1 MSKIIT
7 TQDFIE
13 RARSIHGE
21 KYDYSKVLYKRAK
34 DKVCII
40 CPEHGEFLQAPD
52 KHLHGRGCPKCARPN
67 SNLTQEEFI
76 SNCRKRNNDKY
87 DYSKTIYNGY
97 NNKVLVTCPT
107 HGDFLIAASQHLAG
121 HGCLKCANC
130 YKYTTGDFIKKHR
143 ERYGD
148 KYDYSKTDAEHRI
161 DNKICVICPEHGAY
175 YKTIKGHLG
184 KGCPKCSVPNYNLT
198 TEGFIKKSRCLYG
211 EKYTYEKSIY
221 NGIYSK
227 VWVTCNVH
235 GDIQVLPNNFLR
247 GRGCKKCACE
257 ELARLRI
264 ETAASDFEGKAR
276 LIHGD
281 KYDYSKVQYVTAHD
295 KVCIVCPEHGEFW
308 QTPNGHLNG
317 YNCPKCV
324 QRTWPLTTSE
334 FIERAKSCHG
344 DKYDYSQTKYVN
356 LNTNVTVSCKK
367 HGPFEI
373 NPRYHLVGGICTT
386 CIALK
391 MESNQEHDVRL
402 SLERH
407 SIRYDREKQFKWLRR
422 GRVMPLDFYLP
433 DYNIAIECQGLQH
446 FKSHPFFG
454 GMDGLK
460 DIMERD
466 SLKKKLCDEH
476 GVRILYYSNLKIRYP
491 YYVIQSMD
499 ELLQTIINGERVTKK
514 PVQLE
519 LDFKF

>member
-1 MSKIIT
+1 M
-7 TQDFIE
+7 D
-13 RARSIHGE
+13 
-21 KYDYSKVLYKRAK
+21 L
-34 DKVCII
+34 
-40 CPEHGEFLQAPD
+40 
-52 KHLHGRGCPKCARPN
+52 
-67 SNLTQEEFI
+67 
-76 SNCRKRNNDKY
+76 
-87 DYSKTIYNGY
+87 
-97 NNKVLVTCPT
+97 
-107 HGDFLIAASQHLAG
+107 
-121 HGCLKCANC
+121 
-130 YKYTTGDFIKKHR
+130 
-143 ERYGD
+143 
-148 KYDYSKTDAEHRI
+148 
-161 DNKICVICPEHGAY
+161 
-175 YKTIKGHLG
+175 
-184 KGCPKCSVPNYNLT
+184 
-198 TEGFIKKSRCLYG
+198 
-211 EKYTYEKSIY
+211 
-221 NGIYSK
+221 
-227 VWVTCNVH
+227 
-235 GDIQVLPNNFLR
+235 
-247 GRGCKKCACE
+247 
-257 ELARLRI
+257 
-264 ETAASDFEGKAR
+264 
-276 LIHGD
+276 
-281 KYDYSKVQYVTAHD
+281 
-295 KVCIVCPEHGEFW
+295 
-308 QTPNGHLNG
+308 
-317 YNCPKCV
+317 
-324 QRTWPLTTSE
+324 
-334 FIERAKSCHG
+334 
-344 DKYDYSQTKYVN
+344 
-356 LNTNVTVSCKK
+356 
-367 HGPFEI
+367 FEI